1 MLIGTLD
8 WHFPK
13 RAWDARLRLTSE
25 DLLTTGY
32 QKQVKGIVENIK
44 IEVSGDGKS
53 LQLWTRTVDDLLS
66 IESITL
72 HRETLHP
79 LTLYPDLLLHLTEYQ
94 DLSVRQPFDSK
105 NIYSG
110 SIQASNVMAK
120 ANKLWWGAKISS
132 VNATAIL
139 GENITL
145 ELGET
150 AKWTPS
156 SIIQKGVVG
165 DLFAAAKE
173 IVTRIDHVGYFN
185 RGEGSSNVRTNEK
198 GSEDT
203 QDTSARLRRVDPG
216 FW

>member
-25 DLLTTGY
+25 NFLATDY

-44 IEVSGDGKS
+44 IDVSGDGQS
-53 LQLWTRTVDDLLS
+53 LQLWTRTIDDLLS

-79 LTLYPDLLLHLTEYQ
+79 LTVYPDLLLHLTEHQ
-94 DLSVRQPFDSK
+94 DLSVRQPFDSEG
-105 NIYSG
+105 IYSG
-110 SIQASNVMAK
+110 SVQASNVMVK

-132 VNATAIL
+132 INARAIL
-139 GENITL
+139 EENITL

-150 AKWTPS
+150 ATWTPS
-156 SIIQKGVVG
+156 GIMKKGVVG

-173 IVTRIDHVGYFN
+173 IVTHIDHVGFFN
-185 RGEGSSNVRTNEK
+185 RGEGSSNARTNEK
-198 GSEDT
+198 GSENI

>member
-25 DLLTTGY
+25 NFLAMDY
-32 QKQVKGIVENIK
+32 QKQVKGIVENLK
-44 IEVSGDGKS
+44 IDVSGDGQS
-53 LQLWTRTVDDLLS
+53 LQLWTRTIDDLLT
-66 IESITL
+66 IELITL

-79 LTLYPDLLLHLTEYQ
+79 FTVYPDLLLHLTEYQ
-94 DLSVRQPFDSK
+94 DLSVRQLSESV
-105 NIYSG
+105 YSG
-110 SIQASNVMAK
+110 SIQASNVMVK
-120 ANKLWWGAKISS
+120 ANRLWWEAKISS
-132 VNATAIL
+132 INARATL
-139 GENITL
+139 EENVTL

-156 SIIQKGVVG
+156 GIIKKGVVG

-173 IVTRIDHVGYFN
+173 IVTHIDHVGFFN
-185 RGEGSSNVRTNEK
+185 RGEGSSNARTNEK
-198 GSEDT
+198 GSENT
-203 QDTSARLRRVDPG
+203 QDTSARLKRVDPG